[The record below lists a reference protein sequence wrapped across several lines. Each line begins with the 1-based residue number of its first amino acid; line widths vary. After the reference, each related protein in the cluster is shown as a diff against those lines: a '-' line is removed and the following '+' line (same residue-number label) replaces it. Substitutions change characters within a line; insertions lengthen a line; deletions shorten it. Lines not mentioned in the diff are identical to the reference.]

1 MAKFDNKIKTTW
13 NIIKQETGKLH
24 VTEQMPSLLMNDEE
38 IKDPEKVSNVFNSF
52 FLSIAENSYLHQVV
66 QEYPISF
73 LKDTFSSKFHAIK
86 IIPTSEAAIK
96 SIILSLK

>member
-52 FLSIAENSYLHQVV
+52 FLSIAENLNLHQVGKDD
-66 QEYPISF
+66 PISF
-73 LKDTFSSKFHAIK
+73 
-86 IIPTSEAAIK
+86 
-96 SIILSLK
+96 